1 MPRIKIKIPNNF
13 CRLNILL
20 VQLGVKEA
28 GDVEEVDVPHIPHDE
43 PERDGHGVAGG
54 PGGDGDEVEHVAC
67 PAEEEDARPAHPHDE
82 RDRFLRLI
90 PRSIELETKSFRP
103 KFTSVLAPYMRI
115 IGARRV
121 PTPVRT
127 A

>member
-1 MPRIKIKIPNNF
+1 M
-13 CRLNILL
+13 
-20 VQLGVKEA
+20 KEA
-28 GDVEEVDVPHIPHDE
+28 GDVEEVDVAHIPHDE

-90 PRSIELETKSFRP
+90 PRLNWKQ
-103 KFTSVLAPYMRI
+103 KVLDPSSPRSW
-115 IGARRV
+115 RR
-121 PTPVRT
+121 T
-127 A
+127 